1 MMSLIHILNNYHD
14 PFPHLKGRGGLQFHP
29 SRRIIGGALSN
40 QLAQQQITDMIAQIK
55 ETEFPEKLDYPNVD
69 DYIEKIENKLQASEP
84 EPEPEQYLTN
94 EEIKDNKISKYN
106 NKDKLEKLA
115 KSMKL
120 PIDGTNKEIKERIKE
135 RIEKANEKPVEK
147 VVEKPKDKISK
158 KTEDYDEKEIR
169 KAKANEPKKLE
180 LIAKKLIE
188 VNKKIKREN
197 ETDHIV
203 ASESDEKEIRKSI
216 TETKESLN
224 TVFSKL
230 PIFVEKT
237 NELLKKLEE
246 LIDIIEEKEPSS
258 DDEDT
263 PNTKALQENI
273 VDNVD
278 KFKHYVDTNQ
288 IKLSGKDIN
297 QLEGAKSQIKKFME
311 IIYNDK
317 AEAKMPKYLKL
328 CKETLLKIDGIFAK
342 NTQNIKDVEDAKQ
355 KQTLKVIKSKT
366 KEAEDKAELLKRE
379 EDIKEKVIQAREAK
393 RAEKLKQEAIEKAQE
408 QAKEEERLEKIRI
421 KQEQKDKAD
430 KFYKDTLMKK
440 ALKGIK
446 AEAKESMIPK
456 INAKIPL
463 VEDALRQRQ
472 ETKPY
477 LSLSPESILKLA
489 TRLYKKKTLQP
500 WQVLSDYQMNQ
511 QGIYF
516 TIDEPLKR
524 EYDIQKSN
532 YEYMSTNII
541 PYVKKLGMQNVEYGI
556 GYENWLSKYGQ
567 SLMKKITGTTSD
579 IKNSKEH
586 TNIVGDV
593 KAYYVYDYF
602 NDESELEVKYYHR
615 PEDSYFKL
623 LKDDTKG
630 YPFQKS
636 KFIGGDNSKGS
647 FKPYFIMDNGRLKLY
662 NILQTYVAPDGSI
675 EKIWINNKINKEVYF
690 SVCCA
695 DTIIYLN
702 MNDDL
707 VLRINSVSN
716 PQIYDKN
723 GKKIKNAP
731 SILKQIDIEGMITHG
746 DVLKDDDKWIQ
757 IQAKKFK
764 QVENI

>member
-40 QLAQQQITDMIAQIK
+40 QLAQQQVTDMIAQIK
-55 ETEFPEKLDYPNVD
+55 ETELPEKIDYPDVD

-94 EEIKDNKISKYN
+94 EEIKDIKISKYN
-106 NKDKLEKLA
+106 NKDKLAKLA

-120 PIDGTNKEIKERIKE
+120 PTDGTNNEIKERIKK

-147 VVEKPKDKISK
+147 EKPKK
-158 KTEDYDEKEIR
+158 K
-169 KAKANEPKKLE
+169 
-180 LIAKKLIE
+180 
-188 VNKKIKREN
+188 
-197 ETDHIV
+197 
-203 ASESDEKEIRKSI
+203 
-216 TETKESLN
+216 
-224 TVFSKL
+224 
-230 PIFVEKT
+230 
-237 NELLKKLEE
+237 
-246 LIDIIEEKEPSS
+246 EEKEVVKPPTANELKDYNKFLEIQQSFFFPNVFLLEKNMNKIPLTS
-258 DDEDT
+258 EESTFVKNTRDT
-263 PNTKALQENI
+263 LNENI
-273 VDNVD
+273 GLDPSKFPKSIQILKELKTINDMLYNELD
-278 KFKHYVDTNQ
+278 KQAEN
-288 IKLSGKDIN
+288 LSK
-297 QLEGAKSQIKKFME
+297 E
-311 IIYNDK
+311 IISD
-317 AEAKMPKYLKL
+317 
-328 CKETLLKIDGIFAK
+328 
-342 NTQNIKDVEDAKQ
+342 EDAKEQ
-355 KQTLKVIKSKT
+355 KKLAK
-366 KEAEDKAELLKRE
+366 
-379 EDIKEKVIQAREAK
+379 EAK
-393 RAEKLKQEAIEKAQE
+393 RTEIQRNLDIKMAQEKAE
-408 QAKEEERLEKIRI
+408 EEERLEKIRI
-421 KQEQKDKAD
+421 KQERNDKAI
-430 KFYKDTLMKK
+430 KHYEDTLKKK
-440 ALKGIK
+440 ALSSIGQY
-446 AEAKESMIPK
+446 AKESMSSKINAK

-500 WQVLSDYQMNQ
+500 WQAVSDYQMNQ
-511 QGIYF
+511 QGIEF

-541 PYVKKLGMQNVEYGI
+541 PYVKKKGMEGVEYGI
-556 GYENWLSKYGQ
+556 GYENWLSNYGQ

-675 EKIWINNKINKEVYF
+675 EKVWINDTINKEVYF

-746 DVLKDDDKWIQ
+746 DVLKNDDKWIQ